1 MGARSTALHATTRLT
16 SGVLTRH
23 LAASWIAT
31 AVDFAVMLLLVE
43 LAGVRADVATL
54 AGAALGAVVNFSLG
68 RTWVYRAVGARSRA
82 DQAVRY
88 ALVSATSAG
97 LNALGEHVLLA
108 WAGTHYAAARVVV
121 SLAVSLLWGYPM
133 QRYVVFARP
142 APAADPAAPVAAD
155 HEASA

>member
-1 MGARSTALHATTRLT
+1 MGAQSILARATTRLT

-23 LAASWIAT
+23 LMASWIAT
-31 AVDFAVMLLLVE
+31 AVDFALMLLLVE

-68 RTWVYRAVGARSRA
+68 RTWVYRAAGARSHA
-82 DQAVRY
+82 QQALRY
-88 ALVSATSAG
+88 AAVSATSAG

-108 WAGTHYAAARVVV
+108 WVGSHYAAARVVV

-142 APAADPAAPVAAD
+142 APAAEAVPPVAVD